1 MIEQIFSNP
10 LYCLPLTIGIYLLSV
25 KFYAWVRI
33 RIFHPLA
40 ITIALLI
47 IMLIV
52 TKTDYEVYKQG
63 SYLINFLLGPSVV
76 ALGYVL
82 YEQSEHLK
90 GRVLSI
96 LTTVFIG
103 AFVGIISAAGIAYLM
118 GADKA
123 IAASMGPRSVTT
135 PIAIVLS
142 EQNGGI
148 PALTA
153 VVVVVAGILGGLIG
167 PPIFKLLKI
176 DSRIA
181 RGLALGA
188 SAHGVGTS
196 VAIQLGA
203 VEGALGGLAIGIMGI
218 WTSLLLPVFQYIIK
232 LL

>member
-123 IAASMGPRSVTT
+123 IAASLGPRSVTT

-218 WTSLLLPVFQYIIK
+218 WTSLLLPVFQYIIN

>member
-1 MIEQIFSNP
+1 MEQIFSNP